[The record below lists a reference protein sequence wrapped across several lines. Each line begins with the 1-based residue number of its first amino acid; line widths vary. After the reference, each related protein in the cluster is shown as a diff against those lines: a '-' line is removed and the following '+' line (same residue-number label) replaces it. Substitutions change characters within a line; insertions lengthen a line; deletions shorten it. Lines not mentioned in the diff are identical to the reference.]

1 MVRQLFIQL
10 DIHLRR
16 FRAILHDPETYPD
29 PEAFKPERFLNK
41 DGSVRDDPTL
51 ALAFGAGKRICPGRH
66 IVDAT
71 LFIVAS
77 SVVSAFNVTKA
88 KDESDNEIPVNAEM
102 TVSSG
107 VVVYVW
113 GSSLINAS

>member
-1 MVRQLFIQL
+1 MVRRLFIQL
-10 DIHLRR
+10 DIYLRR

-29 PEAFKPERFLNK
+29 PEGFKPERFLNE
-41 DGSVRDDPTL
+41 DGSVKDDPTL

-77 SVVSAFNVTKA
+77 SVLSAFNVTKA
-88 KDESDNEIPVNAEM
+88 KDENGNEIPVKAEV
-102 TVSSG
+102 TVLSG
-107 VVVYVW
+107 IVV
-113 GSSLINAS
+113 